1 MTFRERAIDLVEKM
15 TTEEK
20 LGQVVYEAEAIDRLG
35 IKAYNWWSECLHGA
49 ARAGTAT
56 VFPQAIGLAA
66 SFDTDLMEKVAEAIS
81 VESRAHY
88 NMYRS
93 FGDNGNYEG
102 VSMCA
107 PNINIVR
114 DPRWGR
120 GQETYGE
127 DPYLTAEMAVAYVNG
142 LQGKGDYHRTDAT
155 LKHFAVH
162 SGPETLRHGFDACP
176 SEEDLNDTYLY
187 AFRECIRR
195 TSPAAVMTAY
205 NAVHGEPC
213 SISPT
218 LHRILREKWG
228 FKGFVESDA
237 GSVGDLITG
246 HHRAKDTVEAVA
258 IALNAGCQMNI
269 CGRKEDLVEAW
280 KRGLIDEEKLHEAC
294 VALFEARF
302 RLGEFD
308 GADCPYNSLGY
319 EDIEC
324 EAHQALNRKMA
335 EESIVLLKNDGILP
349 LKPGKTIAVIGPNAN
364 DPVMLKGNYFGTAS
378 HAVTPL
384 EGIRHMNKARVF
396 YAEGCDATRKSR
408 DESDRTLLKEAVIAV
423 RSADIV
429 ILCLG
434 LNQTMEGEEGVGGDR
449 TTLDLPENQKKL
461 LAEIA
466 ALGKPVICVNF
477 SGGCVNLC
485 EADSSCNALLQAF
498 YPGSETGYALADILF
513 GRVSP
518 CGRLPV
524 TFYRSDADLPPFES
538 YDMAGRTH
546 RFFKGSP
553 LYPFGHSLSYTS
565 FQVSE
570 EAYQDGIFSCTLSN
584 TGDMDANRSVLLFDG
599 KNLVAFTV
607 VFLKKG
613 ESKTVT
619 LPVGEG
625 HCHLTVQ

>member
-1 MTFRERAIDLVEKM
+1 MTFRECAEELVAKL

-66 SFDTDLMEKVAEAIS
+66 SFDTELMEKVAEAIS

-88 NMYRS
+88 NMYRT
-93 FGDNGNYEG
+93 FGNNGNYEG
-102 VSMCA
+102 ISMCA

-127 DPYLTAEMAVAYVNG
+127 DPFLTAEMAVAFVQG
-142 LQGKGDYHRTDAT
+142 LQGKGDFHRTDAT

-162 SGPETLRHGFDACP
+162 SGPEALRHGFNACP

-195 TSPAAVMTAY
+195 ASPAAVMTAY
-205 NAVHGEPC
+205 NAVYGEAC

-218 LHRILREKWG
+218 LHKTLREKWG
-228 FKGFVESDA
+228 FQGFVESDA
-237 GSVGDLITG
+237 GSVGDLIDG
-246 HHRAKDTVEAVA
+246 HHKAGDMVEAVA

-280 KRGLIDEEKLHEAC
+280 KRGLIDEEKLNQAC
-294 VALFEARF
+294 IALFEARF
-302 RLGEFD
+302 RMGEFSGD
-308 GADCPYNSLGY
+308 QCPYNSLGY
-319 EDIEC
+319 EVIEC

-335 EESIVLLKNDGILP
+335 AESMVLLKNDGILP
-349 LKPGKTIAVIGPNAN
+349 LTTGKKIAVIGPDAN

-384 EGIRHMNKARVF
+384 EGIRAVNGARVF

-408 DESDRTLLKEAVIAV
+408 DESDKTLLKEAVIAA
-423 RSADIV
+423 RAADLV

-449 TTLDLPENQKKL
+449 TTLNLPENQRIL
-461 LAEIA
+461 LEKIA
-466 ALGKPVICVNF
+466 AVGKPIVCVNF

-485 EADSSCNALLQAF
+485 EADSSCNAVLQAF
-498 YPGSETGYALADILF
+498 YPGSETGYVLADILF
-513 GRVSP
+513 GKVSP
-518 CGRLPV
+518 SGRLPV
-524 TFYRSDADLPPFES
+524 TFYRSDDDLPPFES
-538 YDMAGRTH
+538 YDMRGRTY

-553 LYPFGHSLSYTS
+553 LYPFGHGLSYTS
-565 FQVSE
+565 FKVSD
-570 EAYQDGIFSCTLSN
+570 EAYWNGIFSCTLSN
-584 TGDMDANRSVLLFDG
+584 TGSMDADRTLLLFDEKG
-599 KNLVAFTV
+599 LIAFTK

-613 ESKTVT
+613 ESLKIDFT
-619 LPVGEG
+619 VGEG
-625 HCHLTVQ
+625 HSHLTLK